1 MLMTIGLRR
10 RFYQDL
16 LVRTMGVAEYD
27 IVMNHTCIFSYHDP
41 PPPLRTQICA
51 RFYVG
56 LIKEGRSLWRQDTPG

>member
-1 MLMTIGLRR
+1 MTIGLCR

-16 LVRTMGVAEYD
+16 LVRTMGVADYD

-41 PPPLRTQICA
+41 PCTQICA
-51 RFYVG
+51 RFNVG